1 MKKMTKQSR
10 ALMYGSI
17 FISGLVILTALLLL
31 ISASRNNR
39 VINGAI
45 IAGVFIM
52 AVVAVGIMFFARKQI
67 MYRAKLL
74 NSEFFEEYERICDM
88 LQGSVLGHLEK
99 KETLKDILGLFIDA
113 QNSGRSVEQVTGG
126 NTEEFVA
133 RVQESFGFR
142 SKFVFMLLTGIRY
155 SVIYL
160 FMVQLY
166 EWIKHGG
173 SFFDAQPG
181 YSMIVLLLPVALI
194 GVPLMRQFIW
204 KQKIFWAFLLPMAL
218 VGLGV
223 AFMEITWANFMH
235 VGWISA
241 IHEDAF
247 SYVPGWWF
255 LALWTGIFALTFGI
269 QWLIR
274 KNSIRKL

>member
-1 MKKMTKQSR
+1 MTKQSR

-17 FISGLVILTALLLL
+17 FISGLVILTTLLLI

-39 VINGAI
+39 GINGAV
-45 IAGVFIM
+45 IAGILIL
-52 AVVAVGIMFFARKQI
+52 AVVAVGIMFLARKQI

-74 NSEFFEEYERICDM
+74 NSEFFEEYERVCDM

-126 NTEEFVA
+126 NTEDFVA
-133 RVQESFGFR
+133 RVQASFGYR
-142 SKFVFMLLTGIRY
+142 SKYIFMLLTGTRY
-155 SVIYL
+155 SIIYL
-160 FMVQLY
+160 FMVQIY
-166 EWIKHGG
+166 EWIKHGDT
-173 SFFDAQPG
+173 FFDAQPG
-181 YSMIVLLLPVALI
+181 YTMIILLLPVALI
-194 GVPLMRQFIW
+194 GVPLMRQLIW
-204 KQKIFWAFLLPMAL
+204 KQRIFWAFIVPIGFVA
-218 VGLGV
+218 LGV

-235 VGWISA
+235 IGWISA
-241 IHEDAF
+241 IHEDTF

-255 LALWTGIFALTFGI
+255 LSLWIGIFALTFGI